1 MGWILN
7 EENGKTTTMSLK
19 GRNEKVKIFMGFGTK
34 RFQNEDVR
42 CTG

>member
-19 GRNEKVKIFMGFGTK
+19 GRNEKGKNIHGTWNK
-34 RFQNEDVR
+34 KVPE
-42 CTG
+42 